1 MTLIKLFVPKKL
13 SELLLKSNQV
23 LRQVDMS
30 FRYFVLTHSI
40 KNWLRFTVIAT
51 EKGICRIVFG
61 EVNANKKFA
70 IKSPNQKVEQ
80 LKVQKIHSD
89 FPDFVTDTINQLLDY
104 FNGKRKEFN
113 VPLDVA
119 EYSAF
124 MQKIWQV
131 TMSIPYGEVRSYAW
145 VARLAGFPSSVRAVG
160 QAMRLNPVPP
170 IIPCHRVIH
179 ADGSLGGYSAGLNW
193 KIRLLQLEGIT
204 VEKDRVHFY

>member
-1 MTLIKLFVPKKL
+1 MPKIL

-30 FRYFVLTHSI
+30 LRYFVLTHSI
-40 KNWLRFTVIAT
+40 NNWLRLTVIAT

-61 EVNANKKFA
+61 EVNANKKFD
-70 IKSPNQKVEQ
+70 IKSPSQKVEQ
-80 LKVQKIHSD
+80 LKVQKIRSD

-104 FNGKRKEFN
+104 FNGKRKAFD
-113 VPLDVA
+113 VPLDVS

-124 MQKIWQV
+124 LQKIWQV
-131 TMSIPYGEVRSYAW
+131 TMSIPFGEVRSYTW
-145 VARLAGFPSSVRAVG
+145 VAKQAGSPHSVRAVG

-170 IIPCHRVIH
+170 IIPCHRVIL

-193 KIRLLQLEGIT
+193 KKRLLHLEGIT
-204 VEKDRVHFY
+204 VEKDRV